1 MKKLILRLIIISL
14 AIFIT
19 TKLVTG
25 VNIDPIWKVVIV
37 GIVITIID
45 TLIKPIIKILTLPIN
60 LLTLGLFSIVIN
72 VLIFWY
78 LGSGIIEGFSV
89 VGIKS
94 ALFGSIFVSIFD
106 WLISKII
113 RID

>member
-1 MKKLILRLIIISL
+1 MKKIILRLIIISL

-19 TKLVTG
+19 TELVAG
-25 VNIDPIWKVVIV
+25 VNIDPTWKVIV
-37 GIVITIID
+37 VGAIVTIID

-60 LLTLGLFSIVIN
+60 LLTLGLFSVIIN
-72 VLIFWY
+72 IAIFWY

-94 ALFGSIFVSIFD
+94 ALFGSIFVSVFD